1 MELEWF
7 WAAVAYACLGVIGA
21 VGVFIV
27 YYWLAAAKA
36 RAEAL
41 TRVKGP
47 ESG

>member
-7 WAAVAYACLGVIGA
+7 WAAAAEARLGVIGA

-27 YYWLAAAKA
+27 YYWLATAKA